1 MILWAKERDSG
12 CLHPCKIFLDLD
24 LKSILLFLQCKKC
37 LIYAA
42 SLKSKVS
49 NLSNYIHLPLQ
60 LRGYAELTMNQ
71 IILLKVK
78 ITAVTDESIGLKV
91 CVMCGGFKQKD
102 TTVTDTALT
111 PFTDYFCNTANKD
124 HAKCCCTPTWPAGII
139 WLAYLLFSGKVLLKI
154 KQIVFFYSK
163 SLLNML

>member
-1 MILWAKERDSG
+1 MSLWAKERDSG
-12 CLHPCKIFLDLD
+12 CLHSWKIFLDLD
-24 LKSILLFLQCKKC
+24 LKLILLFLQYKKC

-49 NLSNYIHLPLQ
+49 NFSNYIPLPLQ

-91 CVMCGGFKQKD
+91 CVVASNRKTQLLLILPSHLSPL
-102 TTVTDTALT
+102 TSVTLSAVVLHDQQGLY
-111 PFTDYFCNTANKD
+111 D
-124 HAKCCCTPTWPAGII
+124 WPIYRF
-139 WLAYLLFSGKVLLKI
+139 LGKS
-154 KQIVFFYSK
+154 F
-163 SLLNML
+163 